1 MQSLFQT
8 PAFHLH
14 QPPVR
19 HTPNMQPTHPR
30 SLGGLRHEL
39 ASLSEEITGDTES
52 KRRAALFRES
62 KREPFP
68 SLQAEPAAARVLIST
83 FILLHLKLCTFP
95 HRKSEGYTTFTLHAV
110 PPPSQG
116 RLQHL
121 ANASVP
127 WCGLDRCCRTSK
139 SPRSTPDAVTGVPH
153 FTWRNRKTSFYWTNS
168 SSASVALLTHVV
180 PFFIRGCFAQQGS
193 TTASIPHRQSRSRAG
208 FARGR
213 QVFG

>member
-1 MQSLFQT
+1 MFQTHTLRWALTSRWFERRDPKMQSLFQT

-14 QPPVR
+14 QPPVT
-19 HTPNMQPTHPR
+19 HIPNRQPTHPR
-30 SLGGLRHEL
+30 SLGGASPRVSIPLRRNYWWY
-39 ASLSEEITGDTES
+39 
-52 KRRAALFRES
+52 RRQKACSSFQGEQ
-62 KREPFP
+62 REPFP
-68 SLQAEPAAARVLIST
+68 SLRAEPAAARVLIST
-83 FILLHLKLCTFP
+83 FILLHLKLCNFP
-95 HRKSEGYTTFTLHAV
+95 HRKSEGYTTFTLPAV

-127 WCGLDRCCRTSK
+127 CCSLDQCCRTSK

-180 PFFIRGCFAQQGS
+180 PL
-193 TTASIPHRQSRSRAG
+193 
-208 FARGR
+208 
-213 QVFG
+213 